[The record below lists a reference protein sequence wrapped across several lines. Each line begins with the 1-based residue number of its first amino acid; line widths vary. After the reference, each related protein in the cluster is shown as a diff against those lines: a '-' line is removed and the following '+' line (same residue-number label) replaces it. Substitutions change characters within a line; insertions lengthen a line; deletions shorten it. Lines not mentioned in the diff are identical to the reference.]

1 MDLQGDPVLPGLRGC
16 SLPSPGN
23 PSGLPTGPDFR
34 QVHAEMVKAEDEG
47 SHVKRRWEP
56 RVGT

>member
-1 MDLQGDPVLPGLRGC
+1 MDPQGDPVLPSLRGR

-23 PSGLPTGPDFR
+23 PSRLPMGPDFR
-34 QVHAEMVKAEDEG
+34 QVHAEMSTAEDEG
-47 SHVKRRWEP
+47 SLIKRRWEP